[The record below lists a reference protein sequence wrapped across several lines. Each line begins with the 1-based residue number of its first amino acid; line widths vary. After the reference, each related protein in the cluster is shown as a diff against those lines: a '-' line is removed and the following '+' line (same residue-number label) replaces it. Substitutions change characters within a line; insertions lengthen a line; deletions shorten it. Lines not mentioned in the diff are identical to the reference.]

1 MKTILIS
8 DEKRKYCRWEDE
20 NYYLESIN
28 DESFDL
34 MDQVHCML
42 RAGHTDDVLQAIR
55 LTIKM
60 RGNKKK
66 HS

>member
-20 NYYLESIN
+20 KYYLESID

-34 MDQVHCML
+34 MDQVHCL
-42 RAGHTDDVLQAIR
+42 FRAEHSDDVLQAIR

>member
-20 NYYLESIN
+20 KYYLESDD

-42 RAGHTDDVLQAIR
+42 RAEHTDDVLQAIR
-55 LTIKM
+55 LTLKM

>member
-20 NYYLESIN
+20 KYYLESIN